1 MTTSATRSANT
12 PLSSLLPYEW
22 PTPRANVMH
31 FSVALALLMAFAVPM
46 AQAAT
51 GMIHGNQNMP
61 AAKRPQAMDS
71 GTPGK
76 IGDVTRVVELSLRDA
91 MIITPGRIRVSQGET
106 VRLRI
111 RNTGKIKH
119 EFVLGSRKEIV
130 EHWSEMTKMP
140 SMEHDEPNAVEVA
153 PGGVAELIWR
163 FSKPGEVLY
172 ACLQPLHWEA
182 GMVGTITVMPTSNH

>member
-1 MTTSATRSANT
+1 MTTSATVSTNT
-12 PLSSLLPYEW
+12 QLSSLLPRKW
-22 PTPRANVMH
+22 PTPRARALP
-31 FSVALALLMAFAVPM
+31 FPVALALLLAFAIPM

-51 GMIHGNQNMP
+51 GMSHGDQKMP
-61 AAKRPQAMDS
+61 VAEQPHAMDS

-76 IGDVTRVVELSLRDA
+76 TGDVTRVVDLSLRDS

-130 EHWSEMTKMP
+130 EHWSEMSKMP
-140 SMEHDEPNAVEVA
+140 SMEHEEPNAVEVA
-153 PGGVAELIWR
+153 PGGTAELIWR
-163 FSKPGEVLY
+163 FSKPGKVLY

-182 GMVGTITVMPTSNH
+182 GMAGVITVMPRSSR